1 MRFAFIIM
9 GDFDYQKDFSS
20 IHNSMAQIIGVKNL
34 DEAVEVAGKLQKDRI
49 DSIELCGAFDETGA
63 KRIIDV
69 TNNTIPIGYVT
80 HLPIQ
85 NDVYQ
90 KAFKTDKKKQE

>member
-1 MRFAFIIM
+1 MNLNFGISENNF
-9 GDFDYQKDFSS
+9 
-20 IHNSMAQIIGVKNL
+20 NNL
-34 DEAVEVAGKLQKDRI
+34 DEAIEVAVKLQKDGV
-49 DSIELCGAFDETGA
+49 DCIELCESFDETGA

-69 TNNTIPIGYVT
+69 TNNTLPIGYVT

-90 KAFKTDKKKQE
+90 KAFKTD

>member
-1 MRFAFIIM
+1 MNLNFGISGNNF
-9 GDFDYQKDFSS
+9 
-20 IHNSMAQIIGVKNL
+20 NNL
-34 DEAVEVAGKLQKDRI
+34 DEAVEVAVKLQKDGV
-49 DSIELCGAFDETGA
+49 DCIELCGAFGETDA

-90 KAFKTDKKKQE
+90 KTFKTD

>member
-1 MRFAFIIM
+1 MNLNFGISGNNF
-9 GDFDYQKDFSS
+9 
-20 IHNSMAQIIGVKNL
+20 NNL
-34 DEAVEVAGKLQKDRI
+34 DKTVEVAVKLQKDGV
-49 DSIELCGAFDETGA
+49 DCIELCEAFGETGA

-90 KAFKTDKKKQE
+90 KAFKTD

>member
-9 GDFDYQKDFSS
+9 GDFDSKKDFSS

-34 DEAVEVAGKLQKDRI
+34 DEAVEVAVKLQKDGV
-49 DSIELCGAFDETGA
+49 DCIELCGAFGETGA

-85 NDVYQ
+85 DDVYQ
-90 KAFKTDKKKQE
+90 KAFKK